1 MKTSAYVLAMST
13 IAAANCMAQTQTQP
27 KPPSQHTSTP
37 AVPTVPPPAAPV
49 PKEFTF
55 PAVTYAC
62 ISLLI
67 PEDDKAAERAID
79 EARVRWY
86 QTARG
91 AGLKQASS
99 VFIHAKVPVGD
110 AANNAALP
118 AEACGIVSQVS
129 MVQGM
134 EIRKLPSRQGIA
146 GFCDKVLDVQEC
158 LASAS
163 KKGGFTEE
171 KPWPWLP
178 MYARWPLD
186 QPNPATEGDV
196 IRHLRTS
203 VSTIPYAP
211 PGSGVPR
218 ERSTNGPKPLVE
230 CKECDVA
237 EGPKET
243 DAKGRGIGWFIPL
256 K

>member
-1 MKTSAYVLAMST
+1 
-13 IAAANCMAQTQTQP
+13 MAQTQP
-27 KPPSQHTSTP
+27 KPPSQPASAP
-37 AVPTVPPPAAPV
+37 AVPTAPAPV
-49 PKEFTF
+49 APVLKEVTF

-62 ISLLI
+62 ISLVI
-67 PEDDKAAERAID
+67 PDDDKAAEGAID

-86 QTARG
+86 QTARS
-91 AGLKQASS
+91 AGLKQAGS

-110 AANNAALP
+110 SANNAALP
-118 AEACGIVSQVS
+118 AEACGIVSQGS
-129 MVQGM
+129 IVQGM
-134 EIRKLPSRQGIA
+134 EIRKLPSRQGMA
-146 GFCDKVLDVQEC
+146 GFCEKVLDVQEC

-163 KKGGFTEE
+163 KRAGFTEA

-186 QPNPATEGDV
+186 QSIPATEADV

-230 CKECDVA
+230 CKDCGVA
-237 EGPKET
+237 EGAKET
-243 DAKGRGIGWFIPL
+243 DAIGSGIGWFIPL